1 MPSKRFLL
9 RFLSLCLALCFV
21 FGTVANAA
29 EVASAPAPPPDNG
42 RTSKIDEHGA
52 TIDPNG

>member
-1 MPSKRFLL
+1 MSSKRCFL
-9 RFLSLCLALCFV
+9 RFLSLCLALLFA

-29 EVASAPAPPPDNG
+29 ETASAPAPPPDKG
-42 RTSKIDEHGA
+42 RTAKIDDHGA